1 MKTNYHVT
9 VSLNGH
15 YIIVPVM
22 GIDEDDARHEAIHVL
37 YWMVNTDVNMDV
49 IDVKKI
55 A

>member
-1 MKTNYHVT
+1 MKTNHHVT

-22 GIDEDDARHEAIHVL
+22 AIDIDDARHEAIHVL
-37 YWMVNTDVNMDV
+37 YYMINTDVNMEV
-49 IDVKKI
+49 IGVKEI